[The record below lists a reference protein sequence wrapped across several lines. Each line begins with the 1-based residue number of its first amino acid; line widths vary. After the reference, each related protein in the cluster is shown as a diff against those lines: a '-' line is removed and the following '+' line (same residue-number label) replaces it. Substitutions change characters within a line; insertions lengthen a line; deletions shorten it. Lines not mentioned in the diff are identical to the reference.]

1 MQFSDFVATLIVIC
15 SFHRTTMAAYE
26 VEVATGDMKEAGT
39 WDNVYATLFGTA
51 GQSERTEL
59 DNYGQDFNR
68 GTVSGTQFCACA
80 FMLSLVNE
88 SHSVS
93 K

>member
-1 MQFSDFVATLIVIC
+1 
-15 SFHRTTMAAYE
+15 MAAYK

-39 WDNVYATLFGTA
+39 WDNVYVTLFGAA

-59 DNYGQDFNR
+59 DNYGPNFNR

-80 FMLSLVNE
+80 FILSLVNE